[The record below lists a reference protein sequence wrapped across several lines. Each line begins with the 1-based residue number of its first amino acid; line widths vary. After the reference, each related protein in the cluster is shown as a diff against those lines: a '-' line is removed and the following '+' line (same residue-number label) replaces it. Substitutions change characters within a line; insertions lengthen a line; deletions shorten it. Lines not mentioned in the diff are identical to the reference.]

1 MPEFVLDASMTLAWC
16 FEDEGTPFT
25 ESVYDQLRSGSNC
38 LVPAV
43 WPSEVANGLRQAE
56 RRGRI
61 TPERA
66 NDFLSML
73 LAQPISVMDPSPERT
88 FQAVLNL
95 ARDQQL
101 TVYDAMYLDLALREG
116 LPLASLDEPL
126 CVAADHVGVALIE
139 R

>member
-25 ESVYDQLRSGSNC
+25 ESVFDQLRAGSDC
-38 LVPAV
+38 VVPAI
-43 WPSEVANGLRQAE
+43 WPSEVANGVRQAE

-66 NDFLSML
+66 NDFLLML
-73 LAQPISVMDPSPERT
+73 LAQPISVVDPSSEQT
-88 FQAVLNL
+88 FQAVLDL

-116 LPLASLDEPL
+116 LPLASLDDPL
-126 CVAADHVGVALIE
+126 RAAADRVGVALVGP
-139 R
+139 